1 MWSASGGGQRPEGIR
16 YDNGWAGLYLGDVN
30 RSDDKKDD
38 AGVNN
43 KDKESVSQLL
53 KELEDAQKTSKNQT
67 VQDLRDKLN
76 DLRKKLGED
85 KFKEIIE
92 QLKKDA
98 PNSWLEFMKALFP
111 ELFPDDVSTDAESQ
125 AGRGGGGVG
134 GSGGGSGGS
143 GGSGRYVGGG
153 VDRGGLGLG
162 ETVGNLP
169 VTAGTHQTNFEPG
182 SYKPGEMPKNLFS
195 GAYQGQTGNCGAI
208 SACKAMIAQYGP
220 AGVFKEVKRDSAG
233 NYDVTLKDGNHVRV
247 TQAQYRESAAKAQLQ
262 GQDPKLLGF
271 MNLML
276 AVNNVQAMNQRNDG
290 ISGRSFSEAI
300 NSIND
305 GEWAKETFDRLGYKN
320 IIERVSPSELASGRP
335 GTLDN
340 SAHSVAV
347 MGRSE
352 DRWGTKFGNARTDP
366 NLIAWGFKRGYA

>member
-1 MWSASGGGQRPEGIR
+1 MWGGLISGNRDQVYWHGGTGAPRTEETQDSIT
-16 YDNGWAGLYLGDVN
+16 
-30 RSDDKKDD
+30 
-38 AGVNN
+38 
-43 KDKESVSQLL
+43 KDKDAVLTLL
-53 KELEDAQKTSKNQT
+53 KELEEAQKTSKNQT

-125 AGRGGGGVG
+125 AGRGGGVG
-134 GSGGGSGGS
+134 GSGGGG
-143 GGSGRYVGGG
+143 GGSGRYEGGG
-153 VDRGGLGLG
+153 VDRGGLALG
-162 ETVGNLP
+162 ERMGNLP

-182 SYKPGEMPKNLFS
+182 SYKPGEMPKDLFS
-195 GAYQGQTGNCGAI
+195 GAYQGQAGNCGAI

-220 AGVFKEVKRDSAG
+220 AGVFKDIKRDSAG
-233 NYDVTLKDGNHVRV
+233 NYDVTLKDGKHVRV
-247 TQAQYRESAAKAQLQ
+247 TQAQYRESAAKAQLW

-290 ISGRSFSEAI
+290 VSGRSFSEAI
-300 NSIND
+300 DSIND

-320 IIERVSPSELASGRP
+320 LVERVSPSELASGRP

-340 SAHSVAV
+340 STHSVAV

-352 DRWGTKFGNARTDP
+352 DRWGTRFRDTRTDP

>member
-1 MWSASGGGQRPEGIR
+1 MWDALISGNRDQVYWHGGTGAPRTEETQDSTTTDR
-16 YDNGWAGLYLGDVN
+16 
-30 RSDDKKDD
+30 D
-38 AGVNN
+38 AVL
-43 KDKESVSQLL
+43 KLL
-53 KELEDAQKTSKNQT
+53 EELEEAQKTSKNQT

-76 DLRKKLGED
+76 DLRKRLGED

-98 PNSWLEFMKALFP
+98 PNSWLEFMRALFP
-111 ELFPDDVSTDAESQ
+111 ELFADDVSTDAESQ
-125 AGRGGGGVG
+125 TSGGGGGGVG

-143 GGSGRYVGGG
+143 GRYEGGG
-153 VDRGGLGLG
+153 IDRGGLGLG
-162 ETVGNLP
+162 EKVGNLP
-169 VTAGTHQTNFEPG
+169 VTAGTYQTNFEPG

-208 SACKAMIAQYGP
+208 SACKAMIAQHGP
-220 AGVFKEVKRDSAG
+220 AGVFKDVKRDSAG
-233 NYDVTLKDGNHVRV
+233 NYDVTLKDGNHVQV

-276 AVNNVQAMNQRNDG
+276 AVNNVQAMKQHNDG
-290 ISGRSFSEAI
+290 ISGTSFSEAI
-300 NSIND
+300 NSINN

-320 IIERVSPSELASGRP
+320 LVERVSPSQLASGRP

-340 SAHSVAV
+340 STHSVAV
-347 MGRSE
+347 MGGSE
-352 DRWGTKFGNARTDP
+352 DRWGTKFGNTRTDP